1 MVGMTKEYAIPFCVD
16 FKDRQINCLFK
27 NNELFVSSADLKR
40 ESGKEFSFVTLPV
53 LGMDKTEMKFTT
65 LKTVEGEI
73 PDPLFKLLSSIS
85 PEEGENALK
94 ETFTF

>member
-27 NNELFVSSADLKR
+27 NNELLVSSADLKR
-40 ESGKEFSFVTLPV
+40 ESGKEFSSVTLSV
-53 LGMDKTEMKFTT
+53 LGMDKPEMKFTT

-73 PDPLFKLLSSIS
+73 PGPLFDLLSSIS
-85 PEEGENALK
+85 PEDGENALK
-94 ETFTF
+94 EAFTF